1 MDNKKPK
8 GKRRGRKPK
17 NKPKEKAPPKKRG
30 RKPKKKDS
38 EATKERKK
46 RGRKP
51 QNKSYGFKKTA
62 FTNYIDTDNIIVHLP
77 IKDIDNNLEDIDN
90 LLHYSPNISL
100 PEPIN
105 DDNNLSFIN
114 YGNKENDT
122 KDESPITPT
131 EKSIDTN
138 LKMDMSIDKIK
149 CKRVNEIESIKKNL
163 KKNSL
168 SKTLIQFE
176 EANKINNWPTQTRVA
191 CWWCTYQFDNTPCG
205 LPINY
210 SNNKYNVTGVFCSP
224 ECAAAYNF
232 NTINNNNV
240 WDKYSLLNLLYG
252 NIYKQNIKIA
262 PPRTTL
268 KKFGGCLTID
278 QFRENNANNNY
289 NFKVIMPPIKSI
301 IPNIEYSISNKGFNS
316 RNKQHTI
323 DKKTNEKY
331 KLKRNKPFNTNT
343 LEECMNIIKK

>member
-30 RKPKKKDS
+30 RKPKKKTDGVVT
-38 EATKERKK
+38 EKKK

-51 QNKSYGFKKTA
+51 NNKSYGFKKTT

-90 LLHYSPNISL
+90 LLHYSPTISL
-100 PEPIN
+100 PEPVN
-105 DDNNLSFIN
+105 DDNNLSFID
-114 YGNKENDT
+114 YNKEDDSSKNDT
-122 KDESPITPT
+122 PINNIPINENLI
-131 EKSIDTN
+131 EKNTDSNISIDN
-138 LKMDMSIDKIK
+138 IK
-149 CKRVNEIESIKKNL
+149 SKRINEIENIKKNL

-176 EANKINNWPTQTRVA
+176 EANKIDSWPEQTRVA
-191 CWWCTYQFDNTPCG
+191 CWWCTYQFDNTPCA

-210 SNNKYNVTGVFCSP
+210 SNNKYNVMGVFCSP

-232 NTINNNNV
+232 NTINNTNV
-240 WDKYSLLNLLYG
+240 WEKYSLLNLLYG

-278 QFRENNANNNY
+278 QFRE
-289 NFKVIMPPIKSI
+289 KKC
-301 IPNIEYSISNKGFNS
+301 
-316 RNKQHTI
+316 KQ
-323 DKKTNEKY
+323 
-331 KLKRNKPFNTNT
+331 
-343 LEECMNIIKK
+343 